1 MKKNLY
7 YILITLIFLN
17 FTTILNCGNK
27 NDIIVKIGN
36 EIITE
41 FEVKN
46 KILTTLFL
54 GKQSV
59 TQKNIDDLKQQS
71 FDLLLQSRLKKIELL
86 KFNYTVN
93 DKQVNDYLKSI
104 TSLNSLNLKKKF
116 NENNLDYGLF
126 LEDIQTELKWQK
138 LIYQKYSNK
147 IKIDDIKIE
156 REMQEIL
163 KNSINDEFKLS
174 EIEILSENK
183 ISDSAKLKKIRENI
197 LLEGFENTALKFSIS
212 SSSLEKG
219 NIGWV
224 GSKQLSTIVYD
235 KIKNLEKGE
244 ITEPIKNQNS
254 FLILKLQD
262 KRRISSDSIDYS
274 MLKKNLIN
282 QQRNKLFNLYS
293 RSYISKLRNRT
304 YIKYK

>member
-1 MKKNLY
+1 M
-7 YILITLIFLN
+7 
-17 FTTILNCGNK
+17 
-27 NDIIVKIGN
+27 
-36 EIITE
+36 
-41 FEVKN
+41 
-46 KILTTLFL
+46 
-54 GKQSV
+54 
-59 TQKNIDDLKQQS
+59 
-71 FDLLLQSRLKKIELL
+71 
-86 KFNYTVN
+86 
-93 DKQVNDYLKSI
+93 
-104 TSLNSLNLKKKF
+104 
-116 NENNLDYGLF
+116 
-126 LEDIQTELKWQK
+126 KWQK

-197 LLEGFENTALKFSIS
+197 LLEGFGNTALKFSIS

-224 GSKQLSTIVYD
+224 GSKQLSAIVYD

-262 KRRISSDSIDYS
+262 KRRISSDTIDYS

-293 RSYISKLRNRT
+293 RSYISELRNRT

>member
-7 YILITLIFLN
+7 YIIITLTFLN
-17 FTTILNCGNK
+17 FTTIVHCGNK

-126 LEDIQTELKWQK
+126 LEDIQTDLKWQK

-197 LLEGFENTALKFSIS
+197 LLEGFGNTALKFSIS

-224 GSKQLSTIVYD
+224 GSKQLSAIVYD

-262 KRRISSDSIDYS
+262 KRRISSDTIDYS

-293 RSYISKLRNRT
+293 RSYISELRNRT